1 MIVIVGA
8 GPAGTMLAYQL
19 ASNGIP
25 VRVLERHQD
34 FRREFRGELA
44 MPSVLGAL
52 EQLGVLQQLVKTRSA
67 IQGVER
73 QLFVGLTRCVV
84 VPEGR
89 QIGAGSRNPP
99 SCSFCTLISLPS
111 NPPAP
116 HNARFAV

>member
-1 MIVIVGA
+1 MLPIVIVGA
-8 GPAGTMLAYQL
+8 GPAGMMLAYQL

-34 FRREFRGELA
+34 FRREFRGELV

-89 QIGAGSRNPP
+89 QISAGSRNPP
-99 SCSFCTLISLPS
+99 SCRFCT
-111 NPPAP
+111 
-116 HNARFAV
+116 